1 MKNLE
6 TTTKTEPVVLK
17 DGRRVGIRLYRPGDK
32 EGLISM
38 YAGLSQEALRWSMP
52 PYNSQRIERWISNME
67 NTIALIAHDE
77 NRVVGH
83 LQISIGT
90 SPRFREMGDLFVYL
104 HQEYQNVGLG
114 AALMN
119 QAITL
124 ARYRRL
130 HRFDLTG
137 VAVKYRSIVLLKNG

>member
-6 TTTKTEPVVLK
+6 TATKTQPVVLK
-17 DGRRVGIRLYRPGDK
+17 DGRRVGIRLYRPADK

-52 PYNSQRIERWISNME
+52 PYNSQRIERWTSNME
-67 NTIALIAHDE
+67 NTIALIAHDM
-77 NRVVGH
+77 NRIVGH

-90 SPRFREMGDLFVYL
+90 SPRFREMGDLFIYL

-114 AALMN
+114 TSLMN

-124 ARYRRL
+124 AHERRL
-130 HRFDLTG
+130 HNVEHT
-137 VAVKYRSIVLLKNG
+137 YIVENNL